1 MAPKSRRTLPRSA
14 AERRDLAPPATRRQ
28 TVRLPAPAG
37 KRLELRGLIRVE
49 RARPMPAAVRRLPDR
64 EREPVRGRR
73 AWCERQGAPA
83 LDLATGR
90 GDAGIEEG
98 VD

>member
-14 AERRDLAPPATRRQ
+14 AEPRDLAPAATRRQ

-37 KRLELRGLIRVE
+37 ERLELRGLIRVE

-73 AWCERQGAPA
+73 AGRERQGATA
-83 LDLATGR
+83 LDLATSG
-90 GDAGIEEG
+90 GDAGVEEG
-98 VD
+98 I